1 MPAFLATWTPPSSSQ
16 QGCTESFSCSLR
28 SARRNSFKEY
38 LWLKSGSLRWYSYLK
53 VNHTMSENLKSI
65 IFTIPGI
72 IQGTYAVGD
81 RVGMMG
87 TILEFCLPHNAT
99 RPCLFSPR
107 HCQITKIGWN
117 FNDEVSVAQFKKT
130 FHRNK
135 HIVLLEAGKN
145 RVILSALIYQ

>member
-1 MPAFLATWTPPSSSQ
+1 MDISIALPSDEDILWFNLVSQ
-16 QGCTESFSCSLR
+16 AHLFMYCCTSVGIWVHNPF
-28 SARRNSFKEY
+28 
-38 LWLKSGSLRWYSYLK
+38 
-53 VNHTMSENLKSI
+53 ENLKI
-65 IFTIPGI
+65 VIFTIPGI
-72 IQGTYAVGD
+72 IQGTCAVGD

-99 RPCLFSPR
+99 RPCLFSPQ